1 VEVGGERRKAW
12 KFLLRMMYSGRKFAW
27 LYQRRDQLAFLDGY
41 ERAFACLNG
50 VVRRCM
56 YDYAARHIV
65 VLTCPRRLCCLKES
79 GGCGGGS

>member
-1 VEVGGERRKAW
+1 MEVGGERRKAW

-56 YDYAARHIV
+56 YDYAARHIADRV
-65 VLTCPRRLCCLKES
+65 HPSSSERA
-79 GGCGGGS
+79 GCAWRDG